1 MKLVLKY
8 MKPMRAFV
16 AVTLTVKVIAT
27 VIELFIPYVLS
38 YILDYMVPAG
48 NIGNVV
54 IWGGVMLLF
63 AVLACLTNIIANRM
77 VSRIA
82 RRVTEKTRH
91 ELFDRILHL
100 SSRQVDEFTIPSL
113 ESRLT
118 SDTYNVHH
126 FVGMSMRMGIR
137 APIMIVG
144 GIIVT
149 ATLDVAMM
157 LIMVITMPLI
167 AVAVGLI
174 TKRGI
179 PLFKKSQKSVD
190 SMVRIVRED
199 SQGIRV
205 IKALSKVDYE
215 RRRFDKANKQL
226 VSDENKAGINMAAS
240 NPIVTVL
247 LNFGLAVVIVV
258 GAYRVQGGLSETGK
272 IIAFI
277 QYFTMIS
284 NAMIGIT
291 RVFVNYS
298 KGSASA
304 QRIAEVIA
312 TEPDLCVESEDK
324 HPAKNTGAHISFE
337 NVSFSY
343 LGKKNNISDV
353 SFELGHGETLGII
366 GATGSGKTT
375 LAQLLMR
382 FYDVDSGNVR
392 IDGRDVRTIPH
403 DELNTK
409 FGVVQQNDFIYA
421 GSIRDNI
428 DFGRDLSDAE
438 IERAAGLAQAEE
450 FILGYD
456 DKYEHL
462 LNSKGTNLSG
472 GQRQRL
478 LISRALA
485 GSPEILVLDD
495 SSSAL
500 DYKTDAKLRRAI
512 KEGMD
517 GVTTIIVAQRVS
529 SVMNA
534 DLIIV
539 MDDGRIIGKGTH
551 SELLESCSVYKEIS
565 DSQIGGAVID

>member
-1 MKLVLKY
+1 
-8 MKPMRAFV
+8 
-16 AVTLTVKVIAT
+16 
-27 VIELFIPYVLS
+27 
-38 YILDYMVPAG
+38 
-48 NIGNVV
+48 
-54 IWGGVMLLF
+54 
-63 AVLACLTNIIANRM
+63 
-77 VSRIA
+77 
-82 RRVTEKTRH
+82 
-91 ELFDRILHL
+91 
-100 SSRQVDEFTIPSL
+100 
-113 ESRLT
+113 
-118 SDTYNVHH
+118 
-126 FVGMSMRMGIR
+126 
-137 APIMIVG
+137 
-144 GIIVT
+144 
-149 ATLDVAMM
+149 
-157 LIMVITMPLI
+157 
-167 AVAVGLI
+167 
-174 TKRGI
+174 
-179 PLFKKSQKSVD
+179 
-190 SMVRIVRED
+190 
-199 SQGIRV
+199 
-205 IKALSKVDYE
+205 
-215 RRRFDKANKQL
+215 
-226 VSDENKAGINMAAS
+226 
-240 NPIVTVL
+240 
-247 LNFGLAVVIVV
+247 
-258 GAYRVQGGLSETGK
+258 
-272 IIAFI
+272 
-277 QYFTMIS
+277 
-284 NAMIGIT
+284 
-291 RVFVNYS
+291 
-298 KGSASA
+298 
-304 QRIAEVIA
+304 
-312 TEPDLCVESEDK
+312 
-324 HPAKNTGAHISFE
+324 
-337 NVSFSY
+337 
-343 LGKKNNISDV
+343 
-353 SFELGHGETLGII
+353 
-366 GATGSGKTT
+366 
-375 LAQLLMR
+375 MR

>member
-167 AVAVGLI
+167 AIAVGLI

-179 PLFKKSQKSVD
+179 PLFKKSQRSVD